1 MKTAA
6 SVVGLLVSGL
16 FLMGAAAGC
25 GHRHASPEQRA
36 DHIVEK
42 IKDKL
47 DLNEEQTSKLVIA
60 KNEVLRT
67 RQEMKAQRNQT
78 HTDFFELLEQ
88 PKLDQGRIL
97 SMVKDKTQTVNEK
110 APEIV
115 VAVAGFY
122 DSLTPEQQ
130 KTLREKIKEKME
142 HRKHSWKHN

>member
-1 MKTAA
+1 MKIAA
-6 SVVGLLVSGL
+6 VGGLIVSGL
-16 FLMGAAAGC
+16 LLMGAASGC

-60 KNEVLRT
+60 KNEILRI
-67 RQEMKAQRNQT
+67 RQEMKAQKTQT
-78 HTDFFELLEQ
+78 RTDIFEMLEQ
-88 PKLDQGRIL
+88 PKLDQNRIL
-97 SMVKDKTQTVNEK
+97 SMVKDKTQAVNEK

-130 KTLREKIKEKME
+130 KTLREKIKDKME
-142 HRKHSWKHN
+142 HHKHSWKYN

>member
-16 FLMGAAAGC
+16 FLMGTAVGC
-25 GHRHASPEQRA
+25 GHRHVSPEQRA

-60 KNEVLRT
+60 KNEILKV
-67 RQEMKAQRNQT
+67 RQEMKAQRTQT
-78 HTDFFELLEQ
+78 RTDFFEMLEQ
-88 PKLDQGRIL
+88 PKLDQDRIL
-97 SMVKDKTQTVNEK
+97 SLVKEKTRTVNEK
-110 APEIV
+110 APEVV
-115 VAVAGFY
+115 VALAGFF

-130 KTLREKIKEKME
+130 KTLREKIKDKME
-142 HRKHSWKHN
+142 HRRHSRKYN